1 MQERDDK
8 MKLKLTQLPKT
19 VLIRIIYSVLGLIVD
34 LLNLKIRRTLLLFQ
48 EVWIRVSTQT

>member
-19 VLIRIIYSVLGLIVD
+19 VLIRIIYSVLGLIVE

-48 EVWIRVSTQT
+48 EVWIRV